1 MRTYLERHARDA
13 AESMGV
19 GAHASI
25 TFRHYGTTVR
35 AGSSSARSRR
45 CDDAEVRVQ
54 AGPCISA
61 MLGMAP
67 VVLPDLRG
75 ESRWP
80 EWQERFRSEDFASF
94 LAIPVAVGARTEIAL
109 NVYAGPRAWTPA
121 DLATA
126 ARAAGAVA
134 LDVRARLRLAAGV
147 VDERP
152 DGPRRGERD
161 RLDLAVGVLMQARGC
176 DAATAERAV
185 HALALRS
192 GTDLAGLARLL
203 VAAAVLPRR
212 RWDGRTDGAVRG

>member
-1 MRTYLERHARDA
+1 
-13 AESMGV
+13 
-19 GAHASI
+19 
-25 TFRHYGTTVR
+25 VR
-35 AGSSSARSRR
+35 AGSSSARSQR

-54 AGPCISA
+54 ADPCISA

-126 ARAAGAVA
+126 ARAADAVA
-134 LDVRARLRLAAGV
+134 LDVRARLRLATGV

-152 DGPRRGERD
+152 AGPRRGERD
-161 RLDLAVGVLMQARGC
+161 RLDLAVGILMQALGC

-192 GTDLAGLARLL
+192 GTDL
-203 VAAAVLPRR
+203 
-212 RWDGRTDGAVRG
+212 DGRTDRSVRG